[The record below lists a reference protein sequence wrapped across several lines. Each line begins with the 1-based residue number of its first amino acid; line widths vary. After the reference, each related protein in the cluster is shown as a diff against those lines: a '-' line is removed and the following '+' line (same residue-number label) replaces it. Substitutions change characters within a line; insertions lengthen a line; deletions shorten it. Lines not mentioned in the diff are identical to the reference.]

1 MNNKIFIWMSVFLM
15 SITIASA
22 QTGLFNTET
31 GTQFA
36 ITGIIIVVIILV
48 LREIAKGRIKVRQF

>member
-1 MNNKIFIWMSVFLM
+1 M

-48 LREIAKGRIKVRQF
+48 LRAIAQGKIKVRQF